1 MYPWLSTVQQ
11 QYAQQQQQ
19 GRLHHAHLLYGAEG
33 VGKRAL
39 AEQLSQALLCEQPLQ
54 MQPCG
59 QCKGCKLIAAGTH
72 PDLLMLSGDGS
83 SIGVD
88 AIRAISDFIQHS
100 AQQGGAKCVIIPN
113 AQRMT
118 VAASNALL
126 KTLEEPNNH
135 CYLWLLSPGTAN
147 LSATILSR
155 CAKQQIRVQ
164 DNEALDTW
172 LQNHA
177 SLAIQQPFAVH
188 FKTQPLLLRQW
199 QENDELGQI
208 QTLYQAL
215 YEQQLAGDE
224 QKLVDILA
232 QNSQY
237 IAIFRLFVSQ
247 FLLHKS
253 QQGLSFTAF
262 ERCYRQLQHF
272 SEQVTQTPGLN
283 MSLALAKLLRVL
295 KQELG

>member
-155 CAKQQIRVQ
+155 CAKQQITVQ

>member
-1 MYPWLSTVQQ
+1 MYPWLSNVQQ

-33 VGKRAL
+33 VGKGIL
-39 AEQLSQALLCEQPLQ
+39 AEQLCKALLCEQAEQ
-54 MQPCG
+54 MHPCG

-72 PDLLMLSGDGS
+72 PDLLMLSGEGS

-88 AIRAISDFIQHS
+88 AIRAISDFVQHS

-155 CAKQQIRVQ
+155 CAKQQISVQ
-164 DNEALDTW
+164 DDAHLDAW
-172 LQNHA
+172 LQQYAHE
-177 SLAIQQPFAVH
+177 AIQQPFAVH

-215 YEQQLAGDE
+215 YEQRLAVNE
-224 QKLVDILA
+224 QKLVDILT

-253 QQGLSFTAF
+253 QQGLSFAAF
-262 ERCYRQLQHF
+262 ERCYKQLHHF

-283 MSLALAKLLRVL
+283 MTLALAQLLRVL

>member
-39 AEQLSQALLCEQPLQ
+39 AEQLSQAQLCEQPLQ